1 LKDYLYI
8 PLGGNRK
15 GKFRTQVNLMTTMLL
30 GGLWHGASWNF
41 VIWGGLNGV
50 GILLY
55 KWWRNVKKLPRT
67 ISSAI
72 VFAGFIALQYYY
84 PRPIFMIGVVWSGTF
99 FFGIFIDWIHRNC
112 FKFRPI
118 HWLERCWCIFQTFIF
133 ISFTRLFFRSGS
145 NLDPAE
151 ANATAWNTAK
161 KMVGQIGG
169 TWNVEAIPDII
180 STYASVF
187 ILFVVG
193 MIIHWLPAKW
203 KQWYRIQFAYLP
215 VWVMMLICVAAVFV
229 VYQFVTAEMQPFI
242 YFQF

>member
-1 LKDYLYI
+1 
-8 PLGGNRK
+8 
-15 GKFRTQVNLMTTMLL
+15 
-30 GGLWHGASWNF
+30 
-41 VIWGGLNGV
+41 
-50 GILLY
+50 
-55 KWWRNVKKLPRT
+55 
-67 ISSAI
+67 
-72 VFAGFIALQYYY
+72 
-84 PRPIFMIGVVWSGTF
+84 MIGVVWSGTF
-99 FFGIFIDWIHRNC
+99 FFGTFVDWIHRNC
-112 FKFRPI
+112 FKFKPI
-118 HWLERCWCIFQTFIF
+118 PWLERGWSIFLTFIF

-169 TWNVEAIPDII
+169 TWNLEAIPDII

-215 VWVMMLICVAAVFV
+215 VWVMLLICVAVVFV